1 MDGVDALEK
10 RKGYVND
17 DDRALLKVGYLSF
30 LRMDL
35 HHVLYFYCSH
45 CGLKCNLAL

>member
-1 MDGVDALEK
+1 MDGVGALER

-17 DDRALLKVGYLSF
+17 DDRALLKVGYLIF

-35 HHVLYFYCSH
+35 RHMLYFI
-45 CGLKCNLAL
+45 L